1 MNDQTEAPST
11 LKVLLDWLDAL
22 ADVAGTDV
30 ELRLTRDLSGAG
42 SGLLVAALYTPNDG
56 HRRIGSM
63 RLARKEL
70 ELFRPDVDSFVLA
83 QITDAMRP
91 LPLNPRRLP

>member
-1 MNDQTEAPST
+1 MNDQTEVPST

-30 ELRLTRDLSGAG
+30 ELRLTRDFAG
-42 SGLLVAALYTPNDG
+42 VGDGLRIMAIYTPNDG
-56 HRRIGSM
+56 QRRIGNM
-63 RLARKEL
+63 QLARKVL
-70 ELFRPDVDSFVLA
+70 ELFRPGVDSFVLA